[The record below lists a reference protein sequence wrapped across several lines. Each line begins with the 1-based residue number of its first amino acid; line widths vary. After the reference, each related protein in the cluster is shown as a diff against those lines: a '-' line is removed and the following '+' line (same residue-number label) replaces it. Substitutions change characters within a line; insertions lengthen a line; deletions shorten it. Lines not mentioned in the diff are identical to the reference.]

1 MKPRKNFPGKKFER
15 LCYVTGWI
23 GRNYG
28 SFRKLARLLEY
39 TSKPSTQIADI
50 NPREKIEKFPEKGN
64 QRLRYDTG
72 EDGQYLGQGARFRQ
86 LGRFPG
92 LLRQELKVLRS
103 GRPCLLDHR
112 SQRGGS

>member
-1 MKPRKNFPGKKFER
+1 MKPRENFQR

-23 GRNYG
+23 ERNYG

-39 TSKPSTQIADI
+39 NSKPCTQITDI
-50 NPREKIEKFPEKGN
+50 NPREKIEKFTEKGN
-64 QRLRYDTG
+64 QRPRYDTG
-72 EDGQYLGQGARFRQ
+72 EDGHYLGQGASLRQ

-92 LLRQELKVLRS
+92 LLRQELKVLRG